1 MPQGAGCRAG
11 WRGARLPAAVVR
23 QEFADSR
30 IAQPRAAR
38 VRPLLPLLL
47 LLLLLPPLYLLPLLV
62 LSRRIGAGRS
72 LFGRSTG
79 GGGAA
84 LARVRRRGS

>member
-11 WRGARLPAAVVR
+11 WRGARLPAAIVR
-23 QEFADSR
+23 QELADSR
-30 IAQPRAAR
+30 VAQPRAAR
-38 VRPLLPLLL
+38 VRPLPPL

-72 LFGRSTG
+72 LFRRSTG

-84 LARVRRRGS
+84 VVRVRRGGS